1 MIVQGC
7 LNGAR
12 KPGFHSRL
20 PLTPAA
26 LADDAAACVAAGA
39 AEFHIHPR
47 AADGRESL
55 SAEAV
60 GDAVAAIRARLPGTF
75 VGISTGA
82 WIEGEADRTLA
93 AIASWRVAPDYASVN
108 FSEPAAPSVVEL
120 LRQQGVSIEAGI
132 WTVTD
137 AERLVR
143 LGPGRRVLRVLIE
156 VGGAKRPE
164 AEADA
169 IRGVLDRAGL
179 QRPVLL
185 HGEGGNAWA
194 LVAMAARRR
203 VSTRIGLE
211 DTDRLP
217 DGSVAAD
224 NAALI
229 AAAVRIMR
237 G

>member
-55 SAEAV
+55 SSEAV
-60 GDAVAAIRARLPGTF
+60 GDAVAAIRARLPGTLIG
-75 VGISTGA
+75 VSTGA
-82 WIEGEADRTLA
+82 WIEGDADRTLA
-93 AIASWRVAPDYASVN
+93 AIGSWRVAPDYASVN
-108 FSEPAAPSVVEL
+108 FSEPTAPAVIEL
-120 LRQQGVSIEAGI
+120 LRHQRVGIEAGI
-132 WTVTD
+132 WTVAD

-143 LGPGRRVLRVLIE
+143 LGPSARVLRVLLEID
-156 VGGAKRPE
+156 GPRAE
-164 AEADA
+164 AQADA
-169 IRGVLDRAGL
+169 IRAVLDRAAL
-179 QRPVLL
+179 RRPLLL
-185 HGEGGNAWA
+185 HGSGESAWA
-194 LVAMAARRR
+194 LVAAAARHRM
-203 VSTRIGLE
+203 STRIGLE

-224 NAALI
+224 NAALV

>member
-7 LNGAR
+7 LNGAH
-12 KPGFHSRL
+12 KPGFHPRL

-26 LADDAAACVAAGA
+26 LADDAASCVAAGA

-47 AADGRESL
+47 AADGCESL

-60 GDAVAAIRARLPGTF
+60 GGAVAAIRARLPGSF
-75 VGISTGA
+75 VGVSTAA
-82 WIEGEADRTLA
+82 WIEGDAERTLA
-93 AIASWRVAPDYASVN
+93 AIAGWRVAPDYASVN
-108 FSEPAAPSVVEL
+108 YSEPAAASVAEL
-120 LRQQGVSIEAGI
+120 LRQQGVGIEAGI
-132 WTVTD
+132 WTVAD

-179 QRPVLL
+179 HRPVLL
-185 HGEGGNAWA
+185 HGAGENAWA

-203 VSTRIGLE
+203 FSTRIGLE

-224 NAALI
+224 NAALV
-229 AAAVRIMR
+229 AAAVGILR

>member
-12 KPGFHSRL
+12 KPGFHPRL

-26 LADDAAACVAAGA
+26 LAEDAAACVAAGA

-60 GDAVAAIRARLPGTF
+60 GAAVAAIRARLPGTF

-82 WIEGEADRTLA
+82 WIEGDADRTLA
-93 AIASWRVAPDYASVN
+93 AIGAWRVAPDYASVN
-108 FSEPAAPSVVEL
+108 FSEPAAPAVLEL
-120 LRQQGVSIEAGI
+120 LRHQGVGIEAGI
-132 WTVTD
+132 WTVAD

-143 LGPGRRVLRVLIE
+143 LGLGGQVLRVLIE
-156 VGGAKRPE
+156 VDGAE
-164 AEADA
+164 GAAAEADA
-169 IRGVLDRAGL
+169 IRAVLDRAAL
-179 QRPVLL
+179 RRPLLL
-185 HGEGGNAWA
+185 HGSGENTWA
-194 LVAMAARRR
+194 LVAAAARHRM
-203 VSTRIGLE
+203 STRIGLE

-217 DGSVAAD
+217 DGNVAAD
-224 NAALI
+224 NAALV